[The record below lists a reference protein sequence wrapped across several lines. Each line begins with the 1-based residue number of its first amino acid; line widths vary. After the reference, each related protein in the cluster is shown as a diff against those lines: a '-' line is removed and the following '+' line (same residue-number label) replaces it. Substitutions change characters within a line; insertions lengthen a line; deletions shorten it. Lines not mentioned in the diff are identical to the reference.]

1 MTSHA
6 SPTVGRRA
14 GFTLVEIMVVMVI
27 IGLLA
32 AILVPVLGGILR
44 RTNEA
49 AVKVEI
55 SSLESALADFK
66 ARFGCD
72 PPDHI
77 HLYET
82 AAGWRQNPEDR
93 SKILAIWPRFRFN
106 VDRPKL
112 RSPYNTAAGEVQLSG
127 AECLVFFLGGM
138 PQGGDADFDKNGMF
152 EPFEDRNL
160 NGRLDEDFYMTG
172 FSKNPLNPFAPI
184 TPGTDESRDGPF
196 FDFPSARLI
205 DIDVGP
211 VGTQLGDLKDGFPE
225 FKDSLNNQ
233 TAPYLYLSSSGGRGY
248 DEHGGYVFFH
258 PPEPQTNPPFVHSF
272 FLNRV
277 SPYRTTTGGPWWNA
291 KSFQIISPGF
301 GPHENA
307 SGKFCPYGIDLV
319 YDPENTATLS
329 EQDADNITN
338 FSAGGRLR
346 P

>member
-1 MTSHA
+1 MTSHT

-55 SSLESALADFK
+55 SSLESALADFR

-77 HLYET
+77 HLHET
-82 AAGWRQNPEDR
+82 AAGWAQHGEDR
-93 SKILAIWPRFRFN
+93 SKILAIWPRFRFY
-106 VDRPKL
+106 DRAYL
-112 RSPYNTAAGEVQLSG
+112 SFPYDTVAGEVQLSG

-138 PQGGDADFDKNGMF
+138 PKKDA
-152 EPFEDRNL
+152 
-160 NGRLDEDFYMTG
+160 NGRFSMTG
-172 FSKNPLNPFAPI
+172 FSKNPLDPFAPI

-205 DIDVGP
+205 DIDVGRS
-211 VGTQLGDLKDGFPE
+211 GTQLGDAKDGFPE

-277 SPYRTTTGGPWWNA
+277 SPYQTTTGGPGWNA

-307 SGKFCPYGIDLV
+307 SGKFCPYGVKLV

>member
-55 SSLESALADFK
+55 SSLESALGDFK
-66 ARFGCD
+66 ARFGCN
-72 PPDHI
+72 PPDHL
-77 HLYET
+77 HLHES
-82 AAGWRQNPEDR
+82 AAGWASDPEGR
-93 SKILAIWPRFRFN
+93 SKVLAIWPRFRFDVPRDYLDGVSN
-106 VDRPKL
+106 N
-112 RSPYNTAAGEVQLSG
+112 SSGEVHLSG

-138 PQGGDADFDKNGMF
+138 PKKDA
-152 EPFEDRNL
+152 
-160 NGRLDEDFYMTG
+160 NGRFSMTG

-196 FDFPSARLI
+196 FDFPSARLHEHERSP
-205 DIDVGP
+205 DAP
-211 VGTQLGDLKDGFPE
+211 DGYPDFR
-225 FKDSLNNQ
+225 DSLNNQ
-233 TAPYLYLSSSGGRGY
+233 TAPYLYLSSANGRGY
-248 DEHGGYVFFH
+248 DPEGGFVFNH
-258 PPEPQTNPPFVHSF
+258 QLGNTANPLVF
-272 FLNRV
+272 NRN
-277 SPYRTTTGGPWWNA
+277 SPYRQAAGGQSWNP
-291 KSFQIISPGF
+291 KSFQIISPGY
-301 GPHENA
+301 GPHESNEIV
-307 SGKFCPYGIDLV
+307 SEDFNLNGILDPGEDINNNQTLDLQVQLDSHFCPYGLTSIF
-319 YDPENTATLS
+319 DPENTGALM